1 MVMIFTKT
9 KVNESM
15 VMDLEGP
22 IHQTHHKF
30 VGATMGARFLG
41 CSSPKRNKEMLG
53 KFVTRKST
61 LVTKKSMSL

>member
-1 MVMIFTKT
+1 MIFTKT

-41 CSSPKRNKEMLG
+41 CSSPKRNKEIARQ
-53 KFVTRKST
+53 VCHQEEHISH
-61 LVTKKSMSL
+61 

>member
-9 KVNESM
+9 KASEST

-30 VGATMGARFLG
+30 VGAIVGARFLR
-41 CSSPKRNKEMLG
+41 CSS
-53 KFVTRKST
+53 
-61 LVTKKSMSL
+61 